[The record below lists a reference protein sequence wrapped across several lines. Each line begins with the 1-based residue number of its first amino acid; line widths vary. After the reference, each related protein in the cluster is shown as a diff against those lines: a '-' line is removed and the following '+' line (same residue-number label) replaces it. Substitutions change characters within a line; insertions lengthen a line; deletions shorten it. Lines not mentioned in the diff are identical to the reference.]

1 MTMQTSVTPL
11 TVPEARAIL
20 VADEAL
26 HSTYEARLA
35 AGQTFGIEELNAWAK
50 LVESATDRIAAYDR
64 PRIAP
69 TPLIAPTPYPGGN
82 EPDFQTLF
90 VEAVAASDARRS
102 SPRRAKEQAVPTSIL
117 ACREGSF
124 WVVQAIEP
132 DVASQGD
139 SLLGAL
145 ADLGR
150 MFDLRDQLI
159 ADSAEIIVPP
169 PRAPV
174 EYERAIAAG
183 DYVGV
188 LPLGAV
194 RVARIYIGISP
205 FERKAS

>member
-1 MTMQTSVTPL
+1 MTPL

-26 HSTYEARLA
+26 DATYKARLA
-35 AGQTFGIEELNAWAK
+35 AGQTFGIEELNAWVK

-69 TPLIAPTPYPGGN
+69 SPNTPTPYPGGN

-90 VEAVAASDARRS
+90 VEAVAASDTRRS
-102 SPRRAKEQAVPTSIL
+102 SQRHAKEQAVMMTIL
-117 ACREGSF
+117 ACREGSS
-124 WVVQAIEP
+124 WVVQAIES

-194 RVARIYIGISP
+194 RVAQIYIGISP